1 MPAVPVESLEVPL
14 RLAKLSLVLPELRL
28 LLPHLA
34 LHGLD
39 LLLEDL
45 VVGELALVQ
54 VFEPLNLRASHLEAV
69 DDSLQVDA
77 VVVANWLLLDCNL
90 VQVAHVEELGRKRF
104 VNVVLK
110 TVVLFEALFFEV
122 LESLPLVSVEVLH
135 FEVEPRIA

>member
-1 MPAVPVESLEVPL
+1 MPAVSVESLEVPL

-54 VFEPLNLRASHLEAV
+54 VFEPLNFRTSHLEAV

-77 VVVANWLLLDCNL
+77 VVVTNWLLLDCNL
-90 VQVAHVEELGRKRF
+90 MQVAHVEELGRKRF

-122 LESLPLVSVEVLH
+122 LESLPLVSVEILH
-135 FEVEPRIA
+135 FEVEPRVA

>member
-1 MPAVPVESLEVPL
+1 MPAVSVESLEVPL

-54 VFEPLNLRASHLEAV
+54 VFEPLNLRTSHLEAV

-90 VQVAHVEELGRKRF
+90 VQVAHVEELGRERF